1 MEGLVAVAVEFTEV
15 GTRYFI
21 VYGRIFGAV
30 DYEAIE
36 AVVLKAAQ
44 RSDYGG
50 TPITA
55 TVCRTLHEASGQPY
69 FYEALFD
76 MARDAVSPGTRG
88 YERWRRRIA
97 RSMNEGREIWFLGH
111 PA

>member
-1 MEGLVAVAVEFTEV
+1 MEDLIAVAVDFTEV

-30 DYEAIE
+30 NYEAIE

-50 TPITA
+50 TAHRNGVQDPPRG
-55 TVCRTLHEASGQPY
+55 VGP
-69 FYEALFD
+69 
-76 MARDAVSPGTRG
+76 AVLLRG
-88 YERWRRRIA
+88 P
-97 RSMNEGREIWFLGH
+97 L
-111 PA
+111 